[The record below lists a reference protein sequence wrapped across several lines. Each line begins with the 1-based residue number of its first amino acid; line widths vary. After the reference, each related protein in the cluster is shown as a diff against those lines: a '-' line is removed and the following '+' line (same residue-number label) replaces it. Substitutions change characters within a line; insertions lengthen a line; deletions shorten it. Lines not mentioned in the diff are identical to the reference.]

1 MPSAKELVRDSRGDK
16 SRREK
21 GREKREES
29 EPETQGCEMKRVR
42 HRDKRDQLCGEPFT
56 SRHGSE
62 PGRHPF
68 QLVSVPCSGA
78 PGLRGAHSSELAFVN
93 VVALWQSSAVFC
105 WPGWTEG

>member
-42 HRDKRDQLCGEPFT
+42 HRGK
-56 SRHGSE
+56 
-62 PGRHPF
+62 
-68 QLVSVPCSGA
+68 
-78 PGLRGAHSSELAFVN
+78 
-93 VVALWQSSAVFC
+93 
-105 WPGWTEG
+105 